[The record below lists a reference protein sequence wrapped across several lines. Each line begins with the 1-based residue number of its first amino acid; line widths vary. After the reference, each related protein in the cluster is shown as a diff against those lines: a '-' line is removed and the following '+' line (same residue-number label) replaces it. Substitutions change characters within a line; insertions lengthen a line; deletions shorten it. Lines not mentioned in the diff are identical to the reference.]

1 MRVGTCV
8 AASVLIAA
16 SCAAPVV
23 APPVPKADR
32 IAIIGAERGPRGAR
46 LVAIDELGNRA
57 FELIEPLRAASASAK
72 IRDQSPSVSPDGR
85 WLAFVSTR
93 GRRLDETSLWIAP
106 LRAEAVPVRL
116 GDGVAIDGQP
126 TWTPDGSAIVFAST
140 RARGN
145 FDLWRQPVRDGRS
158 SGPAVQLTSADSHEI
173 EPSVA
178 RDGTVIYAAVSR
190 DGSETHL
197 EARAPDGAI
206 TKLTS
211 GPADVSPALS
221 PDGTTIAFARPVV
234 HLSTPDSEL
243 WRMDRDGSNVSQ
255 VIDLRLTDESGPV
268 WSADGRYLFATSE
281 LRGADRRPLFS
292 SIIFIDL
299 HDTTPTARMLE
310 DRAAAIVRFTPAVTN
325 APLDAEALRTDP
337 EYLPELGRIM
347 ARAVEE
353 QRAQP

>member
-1 MRVGTCV
+1 MRV
-8 AASVLIAA
+8 AACIVLVSA
-16 SCAAPVV
+16 CAAPAV
-23 APPVPKADR
+23 APRPKADR

-46 LVAIDELGNRA
+46 IVAIDERGDRA
-57 FELIEPLRAASASAK
+57 FELLEPAPPSTRV
-72 IRDQSPSVSPDGR
+72 RDQSPSVSPDGR

-106 LRAEAVPVRL
+106 LHADAVPMRL
-116 GDGVAIDGQP
+116 GDGVAIDSQP
-126 TWTPDGSAIVFAST
+126 TWTRDGSAIVFAST
-140 RARGN
+140 RARAD
-145 FDLWRQPVRDGRS
+145 FDLWRQPMRDGR
-158 SGPAVQLTSADSHEI
+158 PAGAAVRLTSAEGHEI

-178 RDGTVIYAAVSR
+178 RDGTIVYAAVSR
-190 DGSETHL
+190 DGTETHI
-197 EARAPDGAI
+197 ESRAPDGTIAR
-206 TKLTS
+206 LTT

-221 PDGTTIAFARPVV
+221 PDDHTIAFARPVV

-268 WSADGRYLFATSE
+268 WSDDGRYLFATSE

-299 HDTTPTARMLE
+299 RDPTPTARMLE
-310 DRAAAIVRFTPAVTN
+310 DRAAAIVRFTPAVTR
-325 APLDAEALRTDP
+325 APLDAEALRSDP
-337 EYLPELGRIM
+337 EYLSELGRIM